1 MKFKQLKLVMLIILA
16 LFSVKFSV
24 FAGEI
29 RKTPQFR
36 EVWIETQN
44 ALKKLKPAEILVVF
58 DIDNTLLTMTS
69 QIGSDQWYNWQAGL
83 LKTNKLENAV
93 GKSFDELFD
102 AQDIIFALGQMH
114 PPEPDIPDLVKEIQK
129 SGVKTVI
136 LTSRGSQY
144 RSVTEREF
152 RRNHLDF
159 TNTTFGPEKGY
170 PSTYLPFNLQTNHLS
185 GLSAVKIKELKA
197 ENVRPVSFTNGIFM
211 GSGQH
216 KGLMLKA
223 LLHKTNRKFK
233 KVIFIDDT
241 EKNIHAVYD
250 LLNSKSVD
258 VTALQYTQMDSIVQ
272 AFENGDKKLEIQ
284 AWQELQKLRDQYFK

>member
-1 MKFKQLKLVMLIILA
+1 MKVRIAQINMLVISAFLLVH
-16 LFSVKFSV
+16 LSVQ
-24 FAGEI
+24 AGEI
-29 RKTPQFR
+29 RKTPHFR
-36 EVWIETQN
+36 EVWLETQN
-44 ALKKLKPAEILVVF
+44 ALKKLKPEQILVVF

-83 LKTNKLENAV
+83 LKANQLENAV
-93 GKSFDELFD
+93 GKNFDELFD

-114 PPEPDIPDLVKEIQK
+114 PPEPEIPDLVNEIQR

-159 TNTTFGPEKGY
+159 TNATFGPEKGY
-170 PSTYLPFNLQTNHLS
+170 PSTYLPFQVEAKKLS
-185 GLSAVKIKELKA
+185 GLNLDEIKKLKA
-197 ENVRPVSFTNGIFM
+197 ENARPVSFSNGIFM

-223 LLHKTNRKFK
+223 LLNKTKAKFK
-233 KVIFIDDT
+233 KIIFIDDT

-250 LLNSKSVD
+250 LLNSKQTD
-258 VTALQYTQMDSIVQ
+258 VTALHYTQMESIVKD
-272 AFENGDKKLEIQ
+272 FENGDKKLEIK

>member
-1 MKFKQLKLVMLIILA
+1 MYFQQQKFVLLIFLA
-16 LFSVKFSV
+16 LLSFEFSVI
-24 FAGEI
+24 AGEI
-29 RKTPQFR
+29 RKTPHFR

-44 ALKKLKPAEILVVF
+44 ALKKLKPEQILVVF

-83 LKTNKLENAV
+83 LKTKNLENAV
-93 GKSFDELFD
+93 GKNFDELFD

-114 PPEPDIPDLVKEIQK
+114 PPEPEIPDLVKEIQK

-159 TNTTFGPEKGY
+159 TNSTFGPEKGY
-170 PSTYLPFNLQTNHLS
+170 PSTYLPFDLQSGNLS
-185 GLSAVKIKELKA
+185 GLKLDKIKELKA

-216 KGLMLKA
+216 KGLMLKS
-223 LLHKTNRKFK
+223 LLHKTKAKFK
-233 KVIFIDDT
+233 KIIFIDDT
-241 EKNIHAVYD
+241 EKNINAVFE
-250 LLNSKSVD
+250 LLNTKTVD
-258 VTALQYTQMDSIVQ
+258 VTALYYTQMESIVKD
-272 AFENGDKKLEIQ
+272 FENGDKKLEIK